1 MLQELRQTLD
11 EIFETTYD
19 VVLISNSS
27 CLLKVYLGRTQ
38 YDIIIYEVDI
48 DKFSV
53 SMKCFAGKY
62 EPMDSEIIYYPV
74 THELGI
80 LCDKKGIIQS
90 ILRLLVEGVRANG
103 NV

>member
-11 EIFETTYD
+11 EIFETTYE

-27 CLLKVYLGRTQ
+27 CLLKVYLGRAQ

-53 SMKCFAGKY
+53 SMKCFADKC
-62 EPMDSEIIYYPV
+62 EPVDSEIIYYPV
-74 THELGI
+74 TQELGI
-80 LCDKKGIIQS
+80 LCDKKNIVQN
-90 ILRLLVEGVRANG
+90 ILRLLIEGVRSNG
-103 NV
+103 